1 MLNGVYNIVVAADNC
16 NLNYHVYR
24 EIYGGPTGCIITVN
38 GVTFP
43 VVPSTTIQIKIN
55 TVNGGCGCY
64 LMGVKKDFITVDPDL
79 GSISV
84 SDEPPIDTNYV
95 IFRVGKY
102 VIHSG
107 GFKILYNKIVKLF
120 SRK

>member
-1 MLNGVYNIVVAADNC
+1 MLNNVYNIVVEADKS
-16 NLNYHVYR
+16 NLNHHVYR
-24 EIYGGPTGCIITVN
+24 EVYGGPSGCIITVN

-43 VVPSTTIQIKIN
+43 IMPSTTIHIKVN
-55 TVNGGCGCY
+55 TVSGGCGCY
-64 LMGVKKDFITVDPDL
+64 LLGVRKDVITVDPNL

-84 SDEPPIDTNYV
+84 SDEPSIDTNYV
-95 IFRVGKY
+95 IFRLGKY

-120 SRK
+120 SGG